1 MMNTMDFG
9 AGLDL
14 VGSWENIRTGEVIN
28 IRDTIMMDN
37 QMIGL
42 TTDGRKIP
50 FENLQSFVKSDIAK
64 PNTPPRRTNIPQK
77 RTQRPSKPFID
88 DVDRE
93 QNWGATDNADS
104 STDAAASDAGYEIL
118 PEDMDLLRKPLPRK
132 EDTNKVQ
139 KPESLNPIS
148 TVLDGLKKSEQPK
161 INFSIKW
168 DNIPEG
174 IIFLK
179 KYLQIS
185 ENDITDAIINKFIN
199 VNDIRDKLTSDLKK
213 IIEVGLNPEKKK
225 TKNE

>member
-14 VGSWENIRTGEVIN
+14 TGSWENVRTGEVIN

-64 PNTPPRRTNIPQK
+64 PNTPPRRTNISQK

-93 QNWGATDNADS
+93 QNWGTKDNEDS
-104 STDAAASDAGYEIL
+104 STDSGYEIL

-132 EDTNKVQ
+132 EDEDRVQ
-139 KPESLNPIS
+139 KPELPNPIS

-161 INFSIKW
+161 INFNIKW

-185 ENDITDAIINKFIN
+185 ENDITICSFVIN
-199 VNDIRDKLTSDLKK
+199 
-213 IIEVGLNPEKKK
+213 
-225 TKNE
+225 

>member
-1 MMNTMDFG
+1 MNAMDFG

-14 VGSWENIRTGEVIN
+14 TGSWENVRTGEVIN

-42 TTDGRKIP
+42 STDGRQIP
-50 FENLQSFVKSDIAK
+50 FEKLQSFVKSDIAK
-64 PNTPPRRTNIPQK
+64 PNTPPKRTNISQK
-77 RTQRPSKPFID
+77 RTPRPSKPFVD

-93 QNWGATDNADS
+93 QNWGATTEDVDPSADS
-104 STDAAASDAGYEIL
+104 GYEIL
-118 PEDMDLLRKPLPRK
+118 PEDMDLLRKPLPRR
-132 EDTNKVQ
+132 EDEDRAQ
-139 KPESLNPIS
+139 KSEQSNPIS
-148 TVLDGLKKSEQPK
+148 TVLEGLKKSDQPK

-199 VNDIRDKLTSDLKK
+199 VNDIREKLTADLKK
-213 IIEVGLNPEKKK
+213 IVEAGLNPEKKK
-225 TKNE
+225 AKSE

>member
-1 MMNTMDFG
+1 MNTMDFG

-14 VGSWENIRTGEVIN
+14 TGSWENVRTGEVIN

-42 TTDGRKIP
+42 STDGRQIP
-50 FENLQSFVKSDIAK
+50 FEKLQSFVKSDIAK
-64 PNTPPRRTNIPQK
+64 PNTPPKRTNISQK
-77 RTQRPSKPFID
+77 RTPRPSKPFVD

-93 QNWGATDNADS
+93 QNWGATTEDVDSSADS
-104 STDAAASDAGYEIL
+104 GYEIL
-118 PEDMDLLRKPLPRK
+118 PEDMDLLRKPLPKR
-132 EDTNKVQ
+132 ENTVNEP
-139 KPESLNPIS
+139 KPQPGLPNPIS

-179 KYLQIS
+179 KYLQIPD
-185 ENDITDAIINKFIN
+185 NDIADAIINKFIN
-199 VNDIRDKLTSDLKK
+199 VSDIRDKLTADLKK
-213 IIEVGLNPEKKK
+213 IVEAGLNPEKKK
-225 TKNE
+225 SKNE

>member
-1 MMNTMDFG
+1 MDFG

-14 VGSWENIRTGEVIN
+14 AGSWENVRTGEVIN

-42 TTDGRKIP
+42 TTDGRQIP
-50 FENLQSFVKSDIAK
+50 FEKLQSFVKSDTAK
-64 PNTPPRRTNIPQK
+64 PNTPPQRTNISQK
-77 RTQRPSKPFID
+77 RIPRPSKPFVD

-93 QNWGATDNADS
+93 QNWGSTTDDTDS
-104 STDAAASDAGYEIL
+104 SIDSGYEIL
-118 PEDMDLLRKPLPRK
+118 PEDMDLLRKPMPRR
-132 EDTNKVQ
+132 EDEDRMQ
-139 KPESLNPIS
+139 KPELPNPIS
-148 TVLDGLKKSEQPK
+148 TVLDGLKKGEQPK

-199 VNDIRDKLTSDLKK
+199 VDDIRDKLTSDLKK

-225 TKNE
+225 SKNE

>member
-1 MMNTMDFG
+1 MDFG

-14 VGSWENIRTGEVIN
+14 TGSWENVRTGEVIN

-42 TTDGRKIP
+42 TTDGRQIP
-50 FENLQSFVKSDIAK
+50 FEKLQSFVKSDIAK
-64 PNTPPRRTNIPQK
+64 PNTPPKRVNTPQK
-77 RTQRPSKPFID
+77 RVQRPSKPFID

-93 QNWGATDNADS
+93 QNWGLTTDDTNS
-104 STDAAASDAGYEIL
+104 SNAGYEIL
-118 PEDMDLLRKPLPRK
+118 PEDMDLLRKPLPKR
-132 EDTNKVQ
+132 ENTINEQ
-139 KPESLNPIS
+139 KSEMPNPIS
-148 TVLDGLKKSEQPK
+148 TVLEGLKKSEQPK

-185 ENDITDAIINKFIN
+185 DNDITDAIINKFIN
-199 VNDIRDKLTSDLKK
+199 INDIRDKLTTDLKK
-213 IIEVGLNPEKKK
+213 IVEVGLNPEKKK
-225 TKNE
+225 SKNE

>member
-1 MMNTMDFG
+1 MNTMDFG

-14 VGSWENIRTGEVIN
+14 TGSWENIRTGEVIN

-64 PNTPPRRTNIPQK
+64 PNTPPRRTNISQK
-77 RTQRPSKPFID
+77 RTPRPSKPFFD

-93 QNWGATDNADS
+93 QNWGTKDNEDS
-104 STDAAASDAGYEIL
+104 STDSGYEIL

-132 EDTNKVQ
+132 EDEDRIQ
-139 KPESLNPIS
+139 KSELPNPIS

-161 INFSIKW
+161 INFNIKW

-225 TKNE
+225 TKSE

>member
-1 MMNTMDFG
+1 MMNAMDFG

-14 VGSWENIRTGEVIN
+14 AGSWENVRTGEVIN

-42 TTDGRKIP
+42 STDGRQIP
-50 FENLQSFVKSDIAK
+50 FEKLQSFVKSDIAK
-64 PNTPPRRTNIPQK
+64 PNTPPQRTNISQK
-77 RTQRPSKPFID
+77 RTPRPSKPFVD

-93 QNWGATDNADS
+93 QNWGSTTDDVDSSADS
-104 STDAAASDAGYEIL
+104 GYEIL
-118 PEDMDLLRKPLPRK
+118 PEDMDLLRKPLPRR
-132 EDTNKVQ
+132 EDEDRVQ
-139 KPESLNPIS
+139 KSEQPSPIS
-148 TVLDGLKKSEQPK
+148 TVLEGLKKSEQPK

-199 VNDIRDKLTSDLKK
+199 VNDIREKLIVDLKK
-213 IIEVGLNPEKKK
+213 IIEAGLNPEKKK
-225 TKNE
+225 AKSE

>member
-1 MMNTMDFG
+1 MDFG

-14 VGSWENIRTGEVIN
+14 AGSWENVRTGEVIN

-42 TTDGRKIP
+42 TTDGRQIP
-50 FENLQSFVKSDIAK
+50 FEKLQSFVKSDTAK
-64 PNTPPRRTNIPQK
+64 PNTPPKRANIPQK
-77 RTQRPSKPFID
+77 RTPRPSKPFID

-93 QNWGATDNADS
+93 QNWGATADDVDS
-104 STDAAASDAGYEIL
+104 STDSGYEIL
-118 PEDMDLLRKPLPRK
+118 PEDMDLLRKPLPRR
-132 EDTNKVQ
+132 EDVNKTQ
-139 KPESLNPIS
+139 KAEQPNPIS

-179 KYLQIS
+179 KYLQIPD
-185 ENDITDAIINKFIN
+185 NDIADAIINKFIN
-199 VNDIRDKLTSDLKK
+199 VSDIRDKLTADLKK
-213 IIEVGLNPEKKK
+213 IVEAGLNPEKKK
-225 TKNE
+225 TKSE

>member
-1 MMNTMDFG
+1 MMNAMDFG

-14 VGSWENIRTGEVIN
+14 TGSWENVRTGEVIN

-42 TTDGRKIP
+42 TTDGRQIP
-50 FENLQSFVKSDIAK
+50 FEKLQSFVKSDTAK
-64 PNTPPRRTNIPQK
+64 PNTPPKRANVSQK
-77 RTQRPSKPFID
+77 RVQRPSKPFVD

-93 QNWGATDNADS
+93 QNWGSTVDDTDS
-104 STDAAASDAGYEIL
+104 STDSGYEIL
-118 PEDMDLLRKPLPRK
+118 PEDMDLLRKPLPRR
-132 EDTNKVQ
+132 EDADKIQ
-139 KPESLNPIS
+139 KPEISNPIS
-148 TVLDGLKKSEQPK
+148 TVLEGLKKSEQPK

-185 ENDITDAIINKFIN
+185 ENDIVDAIINKFIN
-199 VNDIRDKLTSDLKK
+199 VSDIRDKLTTDLKK
-213 IIEVGLNPEKKK
+213 IVEVGLNPEKKK
-225 TKNE
+225 TKSE

>member
-1 MMNTMDFG
+1 MDFG

-14 VGSWENIRTGEVIN
+14 TGSWENVRTGEVIN

-42 TTDGRKIP
+42 STDGRQIP
-50 FENLQSFVKSDIAK
+50 FEKLQSFVKSDIAK
-64 PNTPPRRTNIPQK
+64 PNTPPKRTNISQK
-77 RTQRPSKPFID
+77 RTPRPSKPFVD

-93 QNWGATDNADS
+93 QNWGATTDDVDP
-104 STDAAASDAGYEIL
+104 STDSGYEIL
-118 PEDMDLLRKPLPRK
+118 PEDMDLLRKPLSRK
-132 EDTNKVQ
+132 EDVNKTQ
-139 KPESLNPIS
+139 KAEHSSPIS

-161 INFSIKW
+161 INFNIKW

-185 ENDITDAIINKFIN
+185 ENDITDAVINKFIN
-199 VNDIRDKLTSDLKK
+199 INDIRDKLITDLKK

-225 TKNE
+225 TKSE

>member
-1 MMNTMDFG
+1 MMNAMDFG

-14 VGSWENIRTGEVIN
+14 TGSWENVRTGEVIN

-42 TTDGRKIP
+42 STDGRQIP
-50 FENLQSFVKSDIAK
+50 FEKLQSFVKSDIAK
-64 PNTPPRRTNIPQK
+64 PNTPPKRTNISQK
-77 RTQRPSKPFID
+77 RTPRPSKPFVD

-93 QNWGATDNADS
+93 QNWGATTEDVDSSADS
-104 STDAAASDAGYEIL
+104 GYEIL
-118 PEDMDLLRKPLPRK
+118 PEDMDLLRKPLPKR
-132 EDTNKVQ
+132 EDEDRVQ
-139 KPESLNPIS
+139 KSEQPNPIS
-148 TVLDGLKKSEQPK
+148 TVLDGLKKGEQPK

-199 VNDIRDKLTSDLKK
+199 VNDIREKLIVDLKK

-225 TKNE
+225 SKSE

>member
-1 MMNTMDFG
+1 MNTMDFG

-14 VGSWENIRTGEVIN
+14 TGSWENVRTGEVIN

-64 PNTPPRRTNIPQK
+64 PNTPPRRTNISQK

-93 QNWGATDNADS
+93 QNWGTKDNEDS
-104 STDAAASDAGYEIL
+104 STDSGYEIL

-132 EDTNKVQ
+132 EDEDRIQ
-139 KPESLNPIS
+139 KSELPNPIL

-161 INFSIKW
+161 INFNIKW

-225 TKNE
+225 MKSE

>member
-1 MMNTMDFG
+1 MNTMDFG

-14 VGSWENIRTGEVIN
+14 TGSWENVRTGEVIN

-42 TTDGRKIP
+42 STDGRQIP
-50 FENLQSFVKSDIAK
+50 FEKLQSFVKSDIAK
-64 PNTPPRRTNIPQK
+64 PNTPPQRTNISQK
-77 RTQRPSKPFID
+77 RSPRPSKPFVD

-93 QNWGATDNADS
+93 QNWGSTTDDVDSSADS
-104 STDAAASDAGYEIL
+104 GYEIL
-118 PEDMDLLRKPLPRK
+118 PEDMDLLRKPLPKR
-132 EDTNKVQ
+132 EDEDRTQ
-139 KPESLNPIS
+139 KPELPNPIS

-199 VNDIRDKLTSDLKK
+199 VNDIREKLIADLKK
-213 IIEVGLNPEKKK
+213 IIEAGLNPEKKK
-225 TKNE
+225 AKSE

>member
-1 MMNTMDFG
+1 MNTMDFG

-14 VGSWENIRTGEVIN
+14 TGSWENVRTGEVIN

-42 TTDGRKIP
+42 STDGRQIP
-50 FENLQSFVKSDIAK
+50 FEKLQSFVKSDIAK
-64 PNTPPRRTNIPQK
+64 PNTPPKRANIPQK
-77 RTQRPSKPFID
+77 RAPRPSKPFVD

-93 QNWGATDNADS
+93 QNWGATTEDVDSSADS
-104 STDAAASDAGYEIL
+104 GYEIL
-118 PEDMDLLRKPLPRK
+118 PEDMDLLRKPLPKREA
-132 EDTNKVQ
+132 EDRVQ
-139 KPESLNPIS
+139 KSEQPNPIS
-148 TVLDGLKKSEQPK
+148 TVLDGLKKGEQPK

-185 ENDITDAIINKFIN
+185 ENDITDAIIDKFIN
-199 VNDIRDKLTSDLKK
+199 VNDIREKLIADLKK

>member
-1 MMNTMDFG
+1 MDFG

-14 VGSWENIRTGEVIN
+14 TGSWENVRTGEVIN

-42 TTDGRKIP
+42 STDGRQIP
-50 FENLQSFVKSDIAK
+50 FEKLQSFVKSDTAK
-64 PNTPPRRTNIPQK
+64 PNTPPRRANITQK
-77 RTQRPSKPFID
+77 RAPRVSKPFID

-93 QNWGATDNADS
+93 QNWGATTDDVDS
-104 STDAAASDAGYEIL
+104 STDSGYEIL
-118 PEDMDLLRKPLPRK
+118 PEDMDLLRKPLPRR
-132 EDTNKVQ
+132 EDANKVQ
-139 KPESLNPIS
+139 KFELPNPIS

-185 ENDITDAIINKFIN
+185 DNDITDAIINKFIN
-199 VNDIRDKLTSDLKK
+199 INDIRDKLISDLKK
-213 IIEVGLNPEKKK
+213 IIEMGLNPEKKK
-225 TKNE
+225 SKSE

>member
-14 VGSWENIRTGEVIN
+14 TGSWENIRTGEVIN

-64 PNTPPRRTNIPQK
+64 PNTPPKRTNISQK
-77 RTQRPSKPFID
+77 RTPRPSKPFFD

-93 QNWGATDNADS
+93 QNWGTKDNADS
-104 STDAAASDAGYEIL
+104 STDSGYEIL

-132 EDTNKVQ
+132 EGESKIQ
-139 KPESLNPIS
+139 KSESELPNPIS

-161 INFSIKW
+161 INFNIKW

>member
-1 MMNTMDFG
+1 MDFG

-14 VGSWENIRTGEVIN
+14 TGSWENVRTGEVIN

-42 TTDGRKIP
+42 TTDGRQIP
-50 FENLQSFVKSDIAK
+50 FEKLQSFVKSDTAK
-64 PNTPPRRTNIPQK
+64 PNTPPKRANVSQK
-77 RTQRPSKPFID
+77 RVQRPSKPFVD

-93 QNWGATDNADS
+93 QNWGSTVDDTDS
-104 STDAAASDAGYEIL
+104 STDSGYEIL
-118 PEDMDLLRKPLPRK
+118 PEDMDLLRKPLPRR
-132 EDTNKVQ
+132 EDADKIQ
-139 KPESLNPIS
+139 KPEISNPIS
-148 TVLDGLKKSEQPK
+148 TVLEGLKKSEQPK

-185 ENDITDAIINKFIN
+185 ENDIVDAIINKFIN
-199 VNDIRDKLTSDLKK
+199 VSDIRDKLTTDLKK
-213 IIEVGLNPEKKK
+213 IVEVGLNPEKKK
-225 TKNE
+225 TKSE

>member
-1 MMNTMDFG
+1 MNAMDFG

-14 VGSWENIRTGEVIN
+14 TGSWENVRTGEVIN

-42 TTDGRKIP
+42 STDGRQIP
-50 FENLQSFVKSDIAK
+50 FEKLQSFVKSDTAK
-64 PNTPPRRTNIPQK
+64 PNTPPRRTTTPQK
-77 RTQRPSKPFID
+77 RTPRPSKPFVD

-93 QNWGATDNADS
+93 QNWGATTDDIDP
-104 STDAAASDAGYEIL
+104 STDSGYEIL
-118 PEDMDLLRKPLPRK
+118 PEDMDLLRKPIPRK
-132 EDTNKVQ
+132 EDVNKTQ
-139 KPESLNPIS
+139 KVEQSSPIS
-148 TVLDGLKKSEQPK
+148 TVLEGLKKSEQPK
-161 INFSIKW
+161 INFNIKW

-185 ENDITDAIINKFIN
+185 EDDITDAVINKFIN
-199 VNDIRDKLTSDLKK
+199 INDIRDKLITDLKK

-225 TKNE
+225 TKSE

>member
-1 MMNTMDFG
+1 MDFG

-14 VGSWENIRTGEVIN
+14 TGSWENVRTGEVIN

-42 TTDGRKIP
+42 TTDGRQIP
-50 FENLQSFVKSDIAK
+50 FEKLQSFVKSDTAK
-64 PNTPPRRTNIPQK
+64 PNTPPRRTATPQK
-77 RTQRPSKPFID
+77 RTSRPSKPFID

-93 QNWGATDNADS
+93 QNWGATTDDADP
-104 STDAAASDAGYEIL
+104 STDSGYEIL
-118 PEDMDLLRKPLPRK
+118 PEDMDLLRKPLSRR
-132 EDTNKVQ
+132 EDEDKVQ
-139 KPESLNPIS
+139 KSEQSNPIS

-199 VNDIRDKLTSDLKK
+199 VNDIREKLTADLKK
-213 IIEVGLNPEKKK
+213 IVEAGLNPEKKK
-225 TKNE
+225 AKSE

>member
-14 VGSWENIRTGEVIN
+14 TGSWENVRTGEVIN

-42 TTDGRKIP
+42 STDGRQIP
-50 FENLQSFVKSDIAK
+50 FEKLQSFVKSDIAK
-64 PNTPPRRTNIPQK
+64 PNTPPKRANIPQK
-77 RTQRPSKPFID
+77 RTPRPSKPFVD

-93 QNWGATDNADS
+93 QNWGATTEDVDS
-104 STDAAASDAGYEIL
+104 SVDSGYEIL
-118 PEDMDLLRKPLPRK
+118 PEDMDLLRKPLPKR
-132 EDTNKVQ
+132 EDEDRTQ
-139 KPESLNPIS
+139 KSEQPNPVS
-148 TVLDGLKKSEQPK
+148 TVLEGLKKSEQPK

-199 VNDIRDKLTSDLKK
+199 VNDIREKLIADLKK

-225 TKNE
+225 AKSE

>member
-1 MMNTMDFG
+1 MNTMDFG

-14 VGSWENIRTGEVIN
+14 TGSWENVRTGEVIN

-42 TTDGRKIP
+42 STDGRQIP
-50 FENLQSFVKSDIAK
+50 FEKLQSFVKSDIAK
-64 PNTPPRRTNIPQK
+64 PNTPPKRTNIPQK
-77 RTQRPSKPFID
+77 RAPRPSKPFVD

-93 QNWGATDNADS
+93 QNWGATTEDVDS
-104 STDAAASDAGYEIL
+104 SVDSGYEIL
-118 PEDMDLLRKPLPRK
+118 PEDMDLLRKPLPKR
-132 EDTNKVQ
+132 EDEDRVQ
-139 KPESLNPIS
+139 KSEQPNPVS
-148 TVLDGLKKSEQPK
+148 TVLEGLKKSEQPK

-199 VNDIRDKLTSDLKK
+199 VNDIREKLIADLKK

-225 TKNE
+225 AKSE

>member
-1 MMNTMDFG
+1 MNTMDFG

-14 VGSWENIRTGEVIN
+14 TGSWENVRTGEVIN
-28 IRDTIMMDN
+28 IRDTLMMDN

-42 TTDGRKIP
+42 TTDGRQIP
-50 FENLQSFVKSDIAK
+50 FEKLQSFVKSDTAK
-64 PNTPPRRTNIPQK
+64 PNTPPRRTTTTQK
-77 RTQRPSKPFID
+77 RIQRPSKPFVD

-93 QNWGATDNADS
+93 QNWGATTGDNDS
-104 STDAAASDAGYEIL
+104 TTDTGYEIL
-118 PEDMDLLRKPLPRK
+118 PEDMDLLRKPLSRRE
-132 EDTNKVQ
+132 EDKAQ
-139 KPESLNPIS
+139 KSEQPNPIS

-185 ENDITDAIINKFIN
+185 EDDITDAIINKFIN
-199 VNDIRDKLTSDLKK
+199 ISDIRDKLISDLKK
-213 IIEVGLNPEKKK
+213 IVEVGLNPEKKK
-225 TKNE
+225 SKNE

>member
-1 MMNTMDFG
+1 MNAMDFG

-14 VGSWENIRTGEVIN
+14 TGSWENVRTGEVIN

-42 TTDGRKIP
+42 TTDGRQIP
-50 FENLQSFVKSDIAK
+50 FEKLQSFVKSDIAK
-64 PNTPPRRTNIPQK
+64 PNTPPKRVNTPQK
-77 RTQRPSKPFID
+77 KVQRPSKPFID

-93 QNWGATDNADS
+93 QNWGLTTDDANS
-104 STDAAASDAGYEIL
+104 SNAGYEIL
-118 PEDMDLLRKPLPRK
+118 PEDMDLLRKPLPKR
-132 EDTNKVQ
+132 ENMVNEQ
-139 KPESLNPIS
+139 KPEMPNPIS
-148 TVLDGLKKSEQPK
+148 TVLEGLKKSEQPK

-185 ENDITDAIINKFIN
+185 DNDITDAIINKFIN
-199 VNDIRDKLTSDLKK
+199 INDIRDKLTTDLKK
-213 IIEVGLNPEKKK
+213 IVEVGLNPEKKK
-225 TKNE
+225 SKNE

>member
-1 MMNTMDFG
+1 MNAMDFG

-14 VGSWENIRTGEVIN
+14 TGSWENVRTGEVIN

-42 TTDGRKIP
+42 TTDGRQIP
-50 FENLQSFVKSDIAK
+50 FEKLQSFVKSDTAK
-64 PNTPPRRTNIPQK
+64 PNTPPQRTNISQK
-77 RTQRPSKPFID
+77 RTPRPSKPFVD

-93 QNWGATDNADS
+93 QNWGSTTDDVDSSADS
-104 STDAAASDAGYEIL
+104 GYEIL
-118 PEDMDLLRKPLPRK
+118 PEDMDLLRKPLPKR
-132 EDTNKVQ
+132 EDEDRTQ
-139 KPESLNPIS
+139 KPELPNPIS

-199 VNDIRDKLTSDLKK
+199 VNDIREKLTVDLKK
-213 IIEVGLNPEKKK
+213 IVEAGLNPEKKK
-225 TKNE
+225 AKSE

>member
-1 MMNTMDFG
+1 MNTMDFG

-14 VGSWENIRTGEVIN
+14 TGSWENVRTGEVIN

-42 TTDGRKIP
+42 STDGRQIP
-50 FENLQSFVKSDIAK
+50 FEKLQSFVKSDIAK
-64 PNTPPRRTNIPQK
+64 PNTPPQRTNISQK
-77 RTQRPSKPFID
+77 RTPRPSKPFVD

-93 QNWGATDNADS
+93 QNWGSTTDDVDSSADS
-104 STDAAASDAGYEIL
+104 GYEIL
-118 PEDMDLLRKPLPRK
+118 PEDMDLLRKPLPRR
-132 EDTNKVQ
+132 EDEDRVQ
-139 KPESLNPIS
+139 KFEQSNPIS
-148 TVLDGLKKSEQPK
+148 TVLEGLKKSEQPK

-199 VNDIRDKLTSDLKK
+199 VNDIREKLTADLKK
-213 IIEVGLNPEKKK
+213 IVEAGLNPEKKK
-225 TKNE
+225 AKSE

>member
-1 MMNTMDFG
+1 MMNAMDFG

-14 VGSWENIRTGEVIN
+14 AGSWENVRTGEVIN

-42 TTDGRKIP
+42 TTDGRQIP
-50 FENLQSFVKSDIAK
+50 FEKLQSFVKSDTAK
-64 PNTPPRRTNIPQK
+64 PNTPPQRTNISQK
-77 RTQRPSKPFID
+77 RSPRPSKPFVD

-93 QNWGATDNADS
+93 QNWGSTTDDVDSSADS
-104 STDAAASDAGYEIL
+104 GYEIL
-118 PEDMDLLRKPLPRK
+118 PEDMDLLRKPLPKR
-132 EDTNKVQ
+132 EDEDRTQ
-139 KPESLNPIS
+139 KPELPNPIS

-199 VNDIRDKLTSDLKK
+199 VNDIREKLIADLKK
-213 IIEVGLNPEKKK
+213 IVEAGLNPEKKK
-225 TKNE
+225 AKSE

>member
-1 MMNTMDFG
+1 MDFG

-14 VGSWENIRTGEVIN
+14 AGSWENVRTGEVIN

-42 TTDGRKIP
+42 TTDGRQIP
-50 FENLQSFVKSDIAK
+50 FEKLQSFVKSDTAK
-64 PNTPPRRTNIPQK
+64 PNTPPQRTNISQK
-77 RTQRPSKPFID
+77 RTPRPSKPFVD

-93 QNWGATDNADS
+93 QNWGSTTDDVDSSADS
-104 STDAAASDAGYEIL
+104 GYEIL
-118 PEDMDLLRKPLPRK
+118 PEDMDLLRKPLPKR
-132 EDTNKVQ
+132 EDEDRMQ
-139 KPESLNPIS
+139 KPELPNPIS

-199 VNDIRDKLTSDLKK
+199 VNDIREKLIADLKK
-213 IIEVGLNPEKKK
+213 IVEAGLNPEKKK
-225 TKNE
+225 AKNE

>member
-1 MMNTMDFG
+1 MDFG

-14 VGSWENIRTGEVIN
+14 AGSWENVRTGEVIN

-42 TTDGRKIP
+42 TTDGRQIP
-50 FENLQSFVKSDIAK
+50 FEKLQSFVKSDTAK
-64 PNTPPRRTNIPQK
+64 PNTPPKRTNISQK
-77 RTQRPSKPFID
+77 RTPRPSKPFVD

-93 QNWGATDNADS
+93 QNWGSAVDDVDP
-104 STDAAASDAGYEIL
+104 STDSGYEIL
-118 PEDMDLLRKPLPRK
+118 PEDMDLLRKPLPRRGDADK
-132 EDTNKVQ
+132 TQ
-139 KPESLNPIS
+139 KSEQPNPIS

-185 ENDITDAIINKFIN
+185 ENDIADAIINKFIN
-199 VNDIRDKLTSDLKK
+199 VNDIRDKLTADLKK
-213 IIEVGLNPEKKK
+213 IVEVGLNPEKKK
-225 TKNE
+225 SKNE

>member
-1 MMNTMDFG
+1 MDFG

-14 VGSWENIRTGEVIN
+14 TGSWENVRTGEVIN

-42 TTDGRKIP
+42 STDGRQIP
-50 FENLQSFVKSDIAK
+50 FEKLQSFVKSDTAK
-64 PNTPPRRTNIPQK
+64 PNTPTKRVNTPQK
-77 RTQRPSKPFID
+77 KVQRPSKPFID

-93 QNWGATDNADS
+93 QNWGLTTDDTNS
-104 STDAAASDAGYEIL
+104 SNAGYEIL

-132 EDTNKVQ
+132 EDVNKTQ
-139 KPESLNPIS
+139 KTEQSSPIS

-161 INFSIKW
+161 INFNIKW

-185 ENDITDAIINKFIN
+185 EDDITDAVINKFIN
-199 VNDIRDKLTSDLKK
+199 INDIRDKLITDLKK

-225 TKNE
+225 TKSE

>member
-1 MMNTMDFG
+1 MNAMDFG

-14 VGSWENIRTGEVIN
+14 TGSWENVRTGEVIN

-42 TTDGRKIP
+42 TTDGRQIP
-50 FENLQSFVKSDIAK
+50 FEKLQSFVKSDIAK
-64 PNTPPRRTNIPQK
+64 PNTPPKRVNTPQK
-77 RTQRPSKPFID
+77 RVQRPSKPFID

-93 QNWGATDNADS
+93 QNWGLTTDDTNS
-104 STDAAASDAGYEIL
+104 SNAGYEIL
-118 PEDMDLLRKPLPRK
+118 PEDMDLLRKPLPKR
-132 EDTNKVQ
+132 ENTINEQ
-139 KPESLNPIS
+139 KSEMPNPIS
-148 TVLDGLKKSEQPK
+148 TVLEGLKKSEQPK

-185 ENDITDAIINKFIN
+185 DNDITDAIINKFIN
-199 VNDIRDKLTSDLKK
+199 INDIRDKLTTDLKK
-213 IIEVGLNPEKKK
+213 IVEVGLNPEKKK
-225 TKNE
+225 SKNE

>member
-1 MMNTMDFG
+1 MNAMDFG

-14 VGSWENIRTGEVIN
+14 TGSWENVRTGEVIN
-28 IRDTIMMDN
+28 IRDTLMMDN

-42 TTDGRKIP
+42 TTDGRQIP
-50 FENLQSFVKSDIAK
+50 FEKLQSFVKSDIAK
-64 PNTPPRRTNIPQK
+64 PNTPPKRTNISQK
-77 RTQRPSKPFID
+77 RTPRPSKPFVD

-93 QNWGATDNADS
+93 QNWGATTEDVDTSATDS
-104 STDAAASDAGYEIL
+104 GYEIL
-118 PEDMDLLRKPLPRK
+118 PEDMDLLRKPLSRR
-132 EDTNKVQ
+132 EDEDRTQ
-139 KPESLNPIS
+139 KSEQPNPIS

-199 VNDIRDKLTSDLKK
+199 VNDIREKLIVDLKK
-213 IIEVGLNPEKKK
+213 IVETGLNPEKKK
-225 TKNE
+225 AKSE

>member
-1 MMNTMDFG
+1 MNAMDFG

-14 VGSWENIRTGEVIN
+14 TGSWENVRTGEVIN

-42 TTDGRKIP
+42 STDGRQIP
-50 FENLQSFVKSDIAK
+50 FEKLQSFVKSDIAK
-64 PNTPPRRTNIPQK
+64 PNTPPKRTTTPQK
-77 RTQRPSKPFID
+77 RAPRPSKPFVD

-93 QNWGATDNADS
+93 QNWGATTEDVDS
-104 STDAAASDAGYEIL
+104 SVDSGYEIL
-118 PEDMDLLRKPLPRK
+118 PEDMDLLRKPLPKR
-132 EDTNKVQ
+132 EDEDRTQ
-139 KPESLNPIS
+139 KSEQPSPIS
-148 TVLDGLKKSEQPK
+148 TVLEGLKKSEQPK

-199 VNDIRDKLTSDLKK
+199 VNDIREKLIADLKK

-225 TKNE
+225 AKSE

>member
-1 MMNTMDFG
+1 MNAMDFG

-14 VGSWENIRTGEVIN
+14 TGSWENVRTGEVIN

-42 TTDGRKIP
+42 TTDGRQIP
-50 FENLQSFVKSDIAK
+50 FEKLQSFVKSDIAK
-64 PNTPPRRTNIPQK
+64 PNTPPKRVNTPQK
-77 RTQRPSKPFID
+77 RVQRPSKPFID

-93 QNWGATDNADS
+93 QNWGLTTDDANS
-104 STDAAASDAGYEIL
+104 SNTGYEIL
-118 PEDMDLLRKPLPRK
+118 PEDMDLLRKPLPKR
-132 EDTNKVQ
+132 ENTINEQ
-139 KPESLNPIS
+139 KTEMSNPIS
-148 TVLDGLKKSEQPK
+148 TVLEGLKQSEQHK

-185 ENDITDAIINKFIN
+185 DNDITDAIINKFIN
-199 VNDIRDKLTSDLKK
+199 INDIRDKLTTDLKK
-213 IIEVGLNPEKKK
+213 IVEVGLNPEKKK
-225 TKNE
+225 SKNE

>member
-1 MMNTMDFG
+1 MNAMDFG

-14 VGSWENIRTGEVIN
+14 TGSWENVRTGEVIN

-42 TTDGRKIP
+42 TTDGRQIP
-50 FENLQSFVKSDIAK
+50 FEKLQSFVKSDTAK
-64 PNTPPRRTNIPQK
+64 PNTPPKRANVSQK
-77 RTQRPSKPFID
+77 RVQRPSKPFVD

-93 QNWGATDNADS
+93 QNWGSTVDDTDS
-104 STDAAASDAGYEIL
+104 STDSGYEIL
-118 PEDMDLLRKPLPRK
+118 PEDMDLLRKPLPRR
-132 EDTNKVQ
+132 EDADKIQ
-139 KPESLNPIS
+139 KPEISNPIS
-148 TVLDGLKKSEQPK
+148 TVLEGLKKSEQPK

-185 ENDITDAIINKFIN
+185 ENDIVDAIINKFIN
-199 VNDIRDKLTSDLKK
+199 VSDIRDKLTTDLKK
-213 IIEVGLNPEKKK
+213 IVEVGLNPEKKK
-225 TKNE
+225 TKSE